1 MNYKLKTLPS
11 IYPITLDEA
20 KAQVNATGSTYDDA
34 LISSLIVAAVN
45 LTESYTWRPL
55 VQQTWELYLDKD
67 EVKETIFLNKTPLLS
82 VVSVKYYNADN
93 VLTTLSTDNYEVDLI
108 SETGRIKFESVP
120 VMADGFNKLI
130 VEFTCGFIAFGDA
143 VTADSVSHAS
153 DKVTKTSHGL
163 YNGQAIVVTN
173 VENITNISINTLY
186 YVNIVDADNFY
197 ITTEPFGTHINLG
210 GSDVPAISYKAL
222 TNIPEQI
229 KSAIKLTIGHL
240 YKHREDVVV
249 GAGGS
254 ELPMGSKYL
263 LDFYKQ
269 KNYYI

>member
-1 MNYKLKTLPS
+1 MNYKLKTLPL

-20 KAQVNATGSTYDDA
+20 KSQVNATGSTYDDA
-34 LISSLIVAAVN
+34 LISSLIVGAVN

-55 VQQTWELYLDKD
+55 VQQTWELYFDKD
-67 EVKETIFLNKTPLLS
+67 EVEETIYLNKTPLLS

-93 VLTTLSTDNYEVDLI
+93 ELTTLSTNDYEVDLI

-130 VEFTCGFIAFGDA
+130 VEFTCGFMAFSES
-143 VTADSVSHAS
+143 VTADSVSHAT
-153 DKVTKTSHGL
+153 DKVTKTAHGI
-163 YNGQAIVVTN
+163 YNGQSLVITS
-173 VENITNISINTLY
+173 VENITNISTNTLY
-186 YVNIVDADNFY
+186 YAKVVDANNFY
-197 ITTEPFGTHINLG
+197 LTTEPFGTHINLG
-210 GSDVPAISYKAL
+210 GSDIPAISYKAL

-254 ELPMGSKYL
+254 ELPLGSKYL